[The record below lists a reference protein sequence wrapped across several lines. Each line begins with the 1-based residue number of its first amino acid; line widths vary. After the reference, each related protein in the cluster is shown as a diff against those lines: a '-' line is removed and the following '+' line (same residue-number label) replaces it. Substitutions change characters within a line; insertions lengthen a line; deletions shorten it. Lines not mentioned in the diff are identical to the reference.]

1 MPENNPI
8 SVSTLNEYVKRL
20 LDNDARLASV
30 SVEGEISGF
39 KISKGGHV
47 FFSLKDKNALLR
59 CVMFSS
65 RVAAL
70 KTQLEDGKKIVANGS
85 VSIYSAEGNY
95 QMYVNSVRETGVGD
109 LYKQFVELQQ
119 KLQNE
124 GLFSRKRPI
133 PFLPRCVGII
143 TSEQGAVLHDI
154 KSVISRRFPSMNMLF
169 VPAKVQGSDAPRDLI
184 RALEEMNS
192 HQEPDVI
199 IIGRGGGSFEELACF
214 NDEALARAIFASR
227 IPVISAVGHEVDF
240 TIADFAADVRAATPS
255 IAAEISVPE
264 LHKLKSEIA
273 GKLDAIRAKTYAK
286 LAEAKKHIAFI
297 MHDSMLANP
306 KLKLEM
312 KRAETDKKRDLI
324 LRDTQAAIAAAYA
337 RLDNASASLS
347 ALDPFA
353 VLKRGY
359 AIVSDQDG
367 KTITSSDMTSSGESV
382 NIRFAQGAISAVVK
396 DKNK

>member
-1 MPENNPI
+1 M
-8 SVSTLNEYVKRL
+8 
-20 LDNDARLASV
+20 
-30 SVEGEISGF
+30 
-39 KISKGGHV
+39 
-47 FFSLKDKNALLR
+47 
-59 CVMFSS
+59 
-65 RVAAL
+65 
-70 KTQLEDGKKIVANGS
+70 
-85 VSIYSAEGNY
+85 
-95 QMYVNSVRETGVGD
+95 
-109 LYKQFVELQQ
+109 
-119 KLQNE
+119 
-124 GLFSRKRPI
+124 
-133 PFLPRCVGII
+133 
-143 TSEQGAVLHDI
+143 
-154 KSVISRRFPSMNMLF
+154 
-169 VPAKVQGSDAPRDLI
+169 
-184 RALEEMNS
+184 
-192 HQEPDVI
+192 
-199 IIGRGGGSFEELACF
+199 
-214 NDEALARAIFASR
+214 
-227 IPVISAVGHEVDF
+227 
-240 TIADFAADVRAATPS
+240 
-255 IAAEISVPE
+255 PE

-273 GKLDAIRAKTYAK
+273 GKLDAIRAKTHAK